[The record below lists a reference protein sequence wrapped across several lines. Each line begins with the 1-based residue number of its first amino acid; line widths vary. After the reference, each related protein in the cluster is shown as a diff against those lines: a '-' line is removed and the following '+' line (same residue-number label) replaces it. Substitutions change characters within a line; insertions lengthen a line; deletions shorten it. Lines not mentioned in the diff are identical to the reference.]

1 MKVLSIISQK
11 GGVGKTTLA
20 TALAVAAEK
29 DGKQAALF
37 DLDDQASACFWSDI
51 REAPT
56 PAVKDV
62 KVVRL
67 PIYLQSMREAGCD
80 LVIID
85 CPPVHKDIAL
95 EAAAPS
101 DFVLIPT
108 KPDLLDIRSMQM
120 TVSLLS
126 KLNKPSAVLLTFCP
140 PAGPEVPA
148 ARDAV
153 MQIGSRLC
161 PIEIG
166 LRKSYA
172 RAQQTGLTAQEFEP
186 GGKAAAEIVAL
197 YEYTR
202 IQLSMDETPHDQAE
216 SAASGA

>member
-29 DGKQAALF
+29 AGQQVAIL

-51 REAPT
+51 RESPT

-62 KVVRL
+62 KAVRL
-67 PIYLQSMREAGCD
+67 GVYLDSIREAGCD

-95 EAAAPS
+95 DAAAPA
-101 DFVLIPT
+101 DFVLIPS
-108 KPDLLDIRSMQM
+108 KPDLFDIHSMTM
-120 TVSLLS
+120 TVNLLS
-126 KLNKPSAVLLTFCP
+126 RIAKPSAVVLTFCP
-140 PAGPEVPA
+140 PAGPEVPGARA
-148 ARDAV
+148 AVQD
-153 MQIGSRLC
+153 IGAQLC
-161 PIEIG
+161 PVEIG

-172 RAQQTGLTAQEFEP
+172 RAQQSGQTAQEFEP
-186 GGKAAAEIVAL
+186 DGKAAEEISNL
-197 YEYTR
+197 YKYTC
-202 IQLSMDETPHDQAE
+202 IQLFSNESHHDKTQ
-216 SAASGA
+216 SLASCA